1 MTIRTLVIALG
12 FLAASTGAALAQ
24 DAVIDQAREAGLIG
38 EQADG
43 YVGLVKGSATPDLKA
58 RVDQINIK
66 RRALY
71 TQSASQ
77 RGVTVDTMAA
87 ATACELLASRVG
99 PNQFYRDESG
109 AWVQRNGSA
118 PVKRPSFCGS

>member
-1 MTIRTLVIALG
+1 MSLRTLLIAVG
-12 FLAASTGAALAQ
+12 MLAASTGVALAQ
-24 DAVIDQAREAGLIG
+24 DAVIDQARESGLIG

-43 YVGLVKGSATPDLKA
+43 YVGLVKGSAPADLKA

-71 TQSASQ
+71 TQTASQ
-77 RGVTVDTMAA
+77 RGVTVDSMAA

-109 AWVQRNGSA
+109 AWVQRKGA
-118 PVKRPSFCGS
+118 EPVNRPSFCGS